1 MPLVSLALCNP
12 SSEIMK
18 IGLGFFLSFFFFCFF
33 LGGEVPFVFP
43 ACKVLFLIIIVS
55 AFQSP
60 KITSRLI
67 NSLSNFSHRKYC
79 SIHSKCFSR

>member
-18 IGLGFFLSFFFFCFF
+18 IGLGFSFFSFFF
-33 LGGEVPFVFP
+33 LGEGGGVSFVFP

-67 NSLSNFSHRKYC
+67 NSPSNFSHRKYC